1 MLAILAPAKRMHP
14 ASCPPGLEMTRPAQL
29 PEARQLGE
37 LLRQYAPWQLEG
49 LLSVSPE
56 LALDAFA
63 LCRDFDP
70 DAPAAPALLAYRGL
84 AYRHLDAASLTP
96 GELAAA
102 QDRLRILSALYG
114 VLRPL
119 DGISP
124 YRLDFMAKLRPEGKT
139 LYRWWGDKLYRELF
153 RTGEPVVDLCSGE
166 YSRAVTPWLR
176 PGDRLVTVRFLQRRR
191 GRLVTQAT
199 AAKAARGEMAR
210 WLLRGGAERPE
221 ELTAFRWEGWR
232 WSPELSE
239 GEQVVFLWDEQGSG
253 RTAHFL

>member
-1 MLAILAPAKRMHP
+1 MLVILAPAKRMVP
-14 ASCPPGLEMTRPAQL
+14 APCPPGLAMSRPVFL

-70 DAPAAPALLAYRGL
+70 EAPAAPALLAYRGL
-84 AYRHLDAASLTP
+84 AYRHLDAAGLTP
-96 GELAAA
+96 GEISAA
-102 QDRLRILSALYG
+102 QERLRILSALYG

-124 YRLDFMAKLRPEGKT
+124 YRLDFLARLRPEGKT

-153 RTGEPVVDLCSGE
+153 RRGEPVVDLCSGE
-166 YSRAVTPWLR
+166 YTRAVAPWLR
-176 PGDRLVTVRFLQRRR
+176 GGDRLVAVRFLQRRR
-191 GRLVTQAT
+191 GKLVTQAT

-210 WLLRGGAERPE
+210 WILRAGIERPE
-221 ELTAFRWEGWR
+221 DLTAFRWEGWR
-232 WSPELSE
+232 WSPELSAPDRPA
-239 GEQVVFLWDEQGSG
+239 FLWSEE
-253 RTAHFL
+253 